1 VIDPSTGSENGP
13 AGADGAGPETGP
25 ASTTDSVPAGELGSE
40 PDAVQPAPTGVSRR
54 GLLGLVGAGAAGVAI
69 GAGAGVAGGMA
80 FARADDGGAAA
91 SAYEF
96 FGAHQAGITTPVQDH
111 LHFAAFD
118 MMARTDRDDLV
129 SLLQDWSYAAAR
141 MTRGLDV
148 SATGAV
154 GGSPEAPPDD
164 TGEAIGLG
172 ASGLTIT
179 FGFGPTLFE
188 IGDADRYGIAD
199 RRPAPLERLPSF
211 LGDDL
216 DPDGSGCDLCIQACA
231 DDPQVAVH
239 AIRNL
244 SRIAFGR
251 ARIRWSQMGFGRTSR
266 TTSAQQTPRN
276 LFGFKDGTANILAG
290 DRAAL
295 DAHVWVGAADAPAWM
310 TGGSYLVARKIAMLI
325 ETWDRVR
332 LSEQNSIIGRDK
344 GEGAP
349 LSGGDEFTDPD
360 FQKTDA
366 AGAPLMPA
374 VSHVRL
380 AHPESND
387 GIRILRRG
395 YNFVDGNNDLGR
407 LDAGLFFL
415 SYQRAPEQFVRL
427 QRSLSTD
434 VMSEYI
440 RHVGS
445 GVWAVP
451 PGATPAT
458 FIGAGLFE

>member
-1 VIDPSTGSENGP
+1 MGSATP
-13 AGADGAGPETGP
+13 VA
-25 ASTTDSVPAGELGSE
+25 E
-40 PDAVQPAPTGVSRR
+40 PIVESGVSRR
-54 GLLGLVGAGAAGVAI
+54 GLLGLVGAGAAGIAI
-69 GAGAGVAGGMA
+69 GAGAGIAGGIA
-80 FARADDGGAAA
+80 VARADETDSAA

-111 LHFAAFD
+111 MHFAAFD
-118 MMARTDRDDLV
+118 MMARTDRDDLI
-129 SLLQDWSYAAAR
+129 SLLQDWSYAASR

-172 ASGLTIT
+172 ASALTIT

-188 IGDADRYGIAD
+188 NDGVDRYGIAG
-199 RRPAPLERLPSF
+199 RRPAVLERLPAF

-216 DPDGSGCDLCIQACA
+216 DPDASGGDLCIQACS

-276 LFGFKDGTANILAG
+276 LFGFKDGTKNILAD

-295 DAHVWVGAADAPAWM
+295 DEHVWVAASDAPDWM
-310 TGGSYLVARKIAMLI
+310 AGGSYLVARKIAMLI

-332 LSEQNSIIGRDK
+332 LSEQNTIIGRDK

-349 LSGGDEFTDPD
+349 LSGGDEFADPD
-360 FQKTDA
+360 FSATDA

-380 AHPESND
+380 AHPDLND
-387 GIRILRRG
+387 GVRILRRG

-445 GVWAVP
+445 GLWAVP
-451 PGATPAT
+451 PGATP
-458 FIGAGLFE
+458 GSYVGVGLFA